1 MFSPYLKDHL
11 MSRTFAARCVFISTC
26 CCTSGISQEE
36 LQDSSTSIQEND
48 IISSYNHATDAF
60 LSMLLVS
67 ESKSSLT
74 RIQSQTSFYND
85 DLYGCVGQPLEIAFH
100 RLIQLTV
107 KQGWVFGT
115 VKFAVWKKLRF
126 WYGYTGTY
134 PEQLY
139 SFVL

>member
-1 MFSPYLKDHL
+1 MFSSYLKDHL
-11 MSRTFAARCVFISTC
+11 MSRTFAAYVFISTC
-26 CCTSGISQEE
+26 CCCTAGISQEE
-36 LQDSSTSIQEND
+36 LQGSSTSIQEND

-60 LSMLLVS
+60 LSMLLMS

-107 KQGWVFGT
+107 KQG
-115 VKFAVWKKLRF
+115 
-126 WYGYTGTY
+126 
-134 PEQLY
+134 
-139 SFVL
+139 